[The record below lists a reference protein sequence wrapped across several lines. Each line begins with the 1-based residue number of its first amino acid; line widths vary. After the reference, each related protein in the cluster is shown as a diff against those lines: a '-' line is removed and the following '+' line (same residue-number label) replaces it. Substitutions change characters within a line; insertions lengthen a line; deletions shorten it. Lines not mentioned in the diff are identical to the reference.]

1 MSWNRGQ
8 AKELSD
14 RILSHSRARE
24 CEVLLQQTHQAH
36 TRSAANEVT
45 TAGTARDLDISITSR
60 DGQRSG
66 TIRLSDADPGA
77 LKAAVARSEQL
88 MKAATADPEYVEGLG
103 PQSYPELHTFH
114 PETEK
119 AGALERRGALKRAA
133 EVAAAQNLLSSAFW
147 QTNTRWAAIAN
158 KKGKFGFFSST
169 SAGFSATVRTQ
180 DGSGSGWAGGS
191 SPRFSEVPATAI
203 VDRAVSKAITSAK
216 PRALNPGRYTVVL
229 EPQAVADLLQNLLP
243 GFSKRAAD
251 EGRSFLSKP
260 GGGNRLGEKLFAEAI
275 TIRSDPFDGRL
286 TSHAWAA
293 GGFGGGAGRPG
304 GYLGFGGFGGGDF
317 EGLPTQKTSWVENG
331 EIKALTVDRYWARKT
346 KTVPLPYSG
355 SLVMNGGNAK
365 LEDLIAD
372 TKQGLLITHFW
383 YIRTVNPQNV
393 ELTGLTRDG
402 VWWIEDGKIRYPVN
416 NFRFNQSPVN
426 VLKNVE
432 ALGPAVP
439 TGATLGFGSTAMVA
453 PPIRA
458 RDFLFT
464 SVSDAV

>member
-1 MSWNRGQ
+1 MSWNREQ
-8 AKELSD
+8 AKQLSD
-14 RILSHSRARE
+14 RILSYSRAAE
-24 CEVLLQQTHQAH
+24 CEVGLQQTHQAH
-36 TRSAANEVT
+36 SRSAANEVT

-66 TIRLSDADPGA
+66 TIHLSDADPGA

-88 MKAATADPEYVEGLG
+88 MKAASADPEYVEGLG
-103 PQSYPELHTFH
+103 PQKYPELHTFH
-114 PETEK
+114 LETEK
-119 AGALERRGALKRAA
+119 AGALERRGALKRAT
-133 EVAAAQNLLSSAFW
+133 EVAVAQNLLSSAFW
-147 QTNTRWAAIAN
+147 QTNARWAAIAN
-158 KKGKFGFFSST
+158 KKGNFGFFSST
-169 SAGFSATVRTQ
+169 SAGFSATVRTS

-191 SPRFSEVPATAI
+191 SPRFSEVPAAAI
-203 VDRAVSKAITSAK
+203 VDRAVNKAITSAK
-216 PRALNPGRYTVVL
+216 PRALSPGKYTVIL
-229 EPQAVADLLQNLLP
+229 EPQAVADLLQNLLM
-243 GFSKRAAD
+243 GFSKRSAD

-260 GGGNRLGEKLFAEAI
+260 GGGSRLGEKMFAEAI
-275 TIRSDPFDGRL
+275 SVRSDPFDGRL
-286 TSHAWAA
+286 TSHAWA
-293 GGFGGGAGRPG
+293 GGGGGGGAGRPG
-304 GYLGFGGFGGGDF
+304 GFLGFGGFGGGDF
-317 EGLPTQKTSWVENG
+317 QGLPTQKTSWVENG

-346 KTVPLPYSG
+346 KTVPVPYSG
-355 SLVMNGGNAK
+355 SLVMSGGNAK

-439 TGATLGFGSTAMVA
+439 TGATLGFGSTAMIA
-453 PPIRA
+453 PPLRA

-464 SVSDAV
+464 SVSEAI